1 MTDPLNLDID
11 PIRPIRTVDL
21 LELKEW
27 CREYQVRGTMPQPP
41 NIRFGIGLY
50 QIGQGDKWDITSHGL
65 TDAGR
70 QSYMSCAMHM
80 LMLASC
86 FGVSP
91 ETQFSSMRLDEI
103 VGVRLSDKDLLYSLC
118 KVQQH
123 VIYHHH
129 GLGSTRKS
137 RFNPAVIEKH
147 LSRIISDMFARVPPE
162 VRSELVFNESCV
174 ITGDLVRG
182 KK

>member
-11 PIRPIRTVDL
+11 PVRPIRTVDL

-41 NIRFGIGLY
+41 NVRFGIGLY
-50 QIGQGDKWDITSHGL
+50 QIGQGDKWEVTSSGL
-65 TDAGR
+65 TNAGL
-70 QSYMSCAMHM
+70 QSYMSCVLHM
-80 LMLASC
+80 LMLASALS
-86 FGVSP
+86 VSP
-91 ETQFSSMRLDEI
+91 EVTFKSMRLDEI
-103 VGVRLSDKDLLYSLC
+103 QVERMSVKDLLYSLC

-123 VIYHHH
+123 VIYHLH
-129 GLGSTRKS
+129 GLGSTRKC
-137 RFNPAVIEKH
+137 RFNPSVVERH
-147 LSRIISDMFARVPPE
+147 LGRVISDMFARVPPE
-162 VRSELVFNESCV
+162 LRSELIFNESCV